1 MALTP
6 VELRHVS
13 FGRRPF
19 GYARHDVQRAI
30 DEAVAGYEAV
40 WRERADLADKVEHLE
55 GELARHRDLESLLRT
70 TLVSAERN
78 AEELRAQAQR
88 EADVVLEKAH
98 AVARSITQEARAERE
113 RLVREARRVRTLLTA
128 ALEAVEETPPL
139 EAVSADDED
148 PDANGA
154 PRREAA

>member
-13 FGRRPF
+13 FRRRPL
-19 GYARHDVQRAI
+19 GYARHDVERAVE
-30 DEAVAGYEAV
+30 EAVAGYEAV

-78 AEELRAQAQR
+78 AEELRAQAMR

-113 RLVREARRVRTLLTA
+113 RLVREATRVRTLLGA
-128 ALEAVEETPPL
+128 ALDAVVEAPPL
-139 EAVSADDED
+139 EAVAPDGED
-148 PDANGA
+148 PETNGA
-154 PRREAA
+154 PQREAA